1 MQKVMKLFIS
11 ILILF
16 QGLQLWAKEKKTIDY
31 RIYTA
36 SLWIDNLKIPI
47 TSGKAVWI
55 DSMFVI
61 FKASKELSLNDV
73 HSNVILQINDSKV
86 TGTRAVV
93 VDYDLLSGWMLA
105 EVKKQAVSA
114 PRQKLGDQQVVNLL
128 VQNDLIDHRDKRVIL
143 SALVKFDQNRHSR
156 GIAGDKDF
164 YEMLGLQ
171 IKDYAQKMTN
181 AMVKSQRK
189 IFWKNNISMPLPLVD
204 SCSVDSDLLVRTKNH
219 TQLKLEQAFEC
230 HVQGSLPSREISST
244 LRPEYTVLTGVLKT
258 DEPFLKIPAVTSQL
272 SLLGSQMDADTVS
285 GMALGRCISHWIAE
299 KQLYMKSCV
308 TKNGTF
314 NDLYNGYHLI
324 GFYHNQ
330 KIIYKFLK
338 VKGFTKD
345 NQTEIVE
352 KMLNSTR
359 GSVL

>member
-1 MQKVMKLFIS
+1 MQKFIKFFIS
-11 ILILF
+11 ILIIFAGQQSL
-16 QGLQLWAKEKKTIDY
+16 AKEKKTIDY

-36 SLWIDNLKIPI
+36 SLWIDNLKMPI

-55 DSMFVI
+55 DSIFVL
-61 FKASKELSLNDV
+61 FKANKEISLNDV
-73 HSNVILQINDSKV
+73 HSNVILQINDSKA
-86 TGTRAVV
+86 TGTRAVI
-93 VDYDLLSGWMLA
+93 VDYDLSSGWMLG
-105 EVKKQAVSA
+105 EIKKQAIST
-114 PRQKLGDQQVVNLL
+114 PRQKLGNQQIADLL
-128 VQNDLIDHRDKRVIL
+128 VQNDLIDHQEKKLIF
-143 SALVKFDQNRHSR
+143 SALLKFDQNRHSR
-156 GIAGDKDF
+156 GIAGEKDF

-181 AMVKSQRK
+181 ALVKSQRK

-204 SCSVDSDLLVRTKNH
+204 SCSVDSRLLIRTKNH
-219 TQLKLEQAFEC
+219 AQLKLEQAFEC
-230 HVQGSLPSREISST
+230 HVQGALPAREVSST

-258 DEPFLKIPAVTSQL
+258 DEPFLKVPSVAAQL
-272 SLLGSQMDADTVS
+272 SLLSTQMDEDTVG
-285 GMALGRCISHWIAE
+285 GMALGRCMSHWIAE

-314 NDLYNGYHLI
+314 NDLYNGYHLM

-330 KIIYKFLK
+330 KIVYKFLK
-338 VKGFTKD
+338 TKGFTKD
-345 NQTEIVE
+345 NQTQIIE

>member
-1 MQKVMKLFIS
+1 MQKFIKYFLS
-11 ILILF
+11 ISLIF
-16 QGLQLWAKEKKTIDY
+16 FGQQLLAKDKRTTDY

-36 SLWIDNLKIPI
+36 SLWIDNLKMPI

-55 DSMFVI
+55 DSMFVL

-73 HSNVILQINDSKV
+73 HSNVILQINDSKA
-86 TGTRAVV
+86 TGTRALI
-93 VDYDLLSGWMLA
+93 VDYDLSSGWMLA
-105 EVKKQAVSA
+105 EIKKQAVSA
-114 PRQKLGDQQVVNLL
+114 PRQKLGDQQVVDLL
-128 VQNDLIDHRDKRVIL
+128 VQNDLIDHRDKKLLL
-143 SALVKFDQNRHSR
+143 SALARFDQNRHSR

-171 IKDYAQKMTN
+171 IKEYAQKMTN
-181 AMVKSQRK
+181 AMVRSQRK

-204 SCSVDSDLLVRTKNH
+204 SCSVDSDLLIRTKNH
-219 TQLKLEQAFEC
+219 GQLRLEQAFEC
-230 HVQGSLPSREISST
+230 RVQGSLSSREISST

-258 DEPFLKIPAVTSQL
+258 DEPFLKVPAVTAQL
-272 SLLGSQMDADTVS
+272 ALLGTQMDADTVS

-330 KIIYKFLK
+330 KIIYNFLK
-338 VKGFTKD
+338 TKGFTKD

>member
-1 MQKVMKLFIS
+1 MQKLMKFFIS
-11 ILILF
+11 LSLVF
-16 QGLQLWAKEKKTIDY
+16 PGQQLLAKEKRTLDY

-36 SLWIDNLKIPI
+36 SLWIDNLKMPI

-73 HSNVILQINDSKV
+73 HSNVILQINDSKA

-93 VDYDLLSGWMLA
+93 VDYDLSSGWMLA

-114 PRQKLGDQQVVNLL
+114 PRQKLGDQQVVDLL
-128 VQNDLIDHRDKRVIL
+128 TQNDLIDHRDRKLIL

-204 SCSVDSDLLVRTKNH
+204 SCSVDSDLLIRTKNH
-219 TQLKLEQAFEC
+219 AQLRLEQAFAC
-230 HVQGSLPSREISST
+230 HVQGSLSSREISST

-258 DEPFLKIPAVTSQL
+258 DEPFLKIPSVATQL
-272 SLLGSQMDADTVS
+272 ALLGTQMDADTVS
-285 GMALGRCISHWIAE
+285 GMALGRCISHWIGE

-338 VKGFTKD
+338 AKGFTKD

-352 KMLNSTR
+352 KMLNATR